1 MCRDILLLHKSQNT
15 DREKKKKNI
24 TFGREQTPSECMNE
38 KNNQTQWCSASMWS
52 CEAHMSIIPTPLH
65 TEIKELIPQKP
76 VCFLVVFFF
85 FFCSPSSVFAHMA
98 SWDGGCQ
105 GWRYLARIITIKEIT
120 MQKEQLL
127 PPLPTNH
134 CEQEETAID
143 GERGREKQGRG
154 GETAHVST
162 IRQLS
167 L

>member
-1 MCRDILLLHKSQNT
+1 MCGDILLLHKSPST
-15 DREKKKKNI
+15 DGEKKKYI
-24 TFGREQTPSECMNE
+24 TFGREQTPGECTNE

-76 VCFLVVFFF
+76 VCFGFFF
-85 FFCSPSSVFAHMA
+85 FFRSPSSLFAHMA
-98 SWDGGCQ
+98 SWGGGCQ

-134 CEQEETAID
+134 CEREETAID